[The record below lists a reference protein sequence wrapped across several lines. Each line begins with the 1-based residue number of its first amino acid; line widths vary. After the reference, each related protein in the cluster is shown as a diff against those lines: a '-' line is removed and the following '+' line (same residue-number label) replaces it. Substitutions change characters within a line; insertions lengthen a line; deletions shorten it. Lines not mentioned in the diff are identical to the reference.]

1 MTHAIY
7 VLMDGRMVMSP
18 NQKFNE
24 SIFFFKLEE
33 HFKTNPMKIELLQQ
47 NLF

>member
-1 MTHAIY
+1 
-7 VLMDGRMVMSP
+7 MDGRIVMWP

-24 SIFFFKLEE
+24 NFFFQLEE